1 MLLTCRPMALKTFT
15 APSKWAINVA
25 RWQKLS
31 ARASGLQYCWAV
43 VRCWAELPGE
53 GWRHWCYWPGIGSLI
68 PLGLQPQ
75 GGSRKCRLY
84 ENDITTSSPH
94 SWVLEAADTHL
105 SLHLSVSDLPHSPG
119 PQAGQ
124 FPFTL
129 CLVGSPSLACEVG
142 PSKTPHP
149 MGRPTKNLLTLCE

>member
-1 MLLTCRPMALKTFT
+1 MLLKCRPMALKTLT

-25 RWQKLS
+25 RWQKWS
-31 ARASGLQYCWAV
+31 ARASGLQCWGRGV
-43 VRCWAELPGE
+43 SRCWAELPGE
-53 GWRHWCYWPGIGSLI
+53 GWRHWCSWAGIGSFI
-68 PLGLQPQ
+68 PLGLQPH

-105 SLHLSVSDLPHSPG
+105 SLYLSVSDLPHSPG
-119 PQAGQ
+119 PQAGR
-124 FPFTL
+124 FPLIL
-129 CLVGSPSLACEVG
+129 CLMGSPSLACEVG
-142 PSKTPHP
+142 PSHT